1 MTPTLLRLLCLCAGL
16 GAYLC
21 SSGLLRLNEVFFQSS
36 TAPSSDLNALL
47 DDQQE
52 LDAAYDRLVVV
63 LIDALRADMVLGSAA
78 MHGVDDDNKHQLKGE
93 LNAHMPFASNLVTS
107 GRALG
112 YVAHASVPTVTMPRL
127 KALVTGKAPA
137 FIDILKNFNSAAL
150 DEDANLVSLLTKSG
164 KRIVFYGDDT
174 WLKLFPEMF
183 ERSDVTS
190 GFYTRDTV
198 EVDNNVTRHL
208 SEELDPAMQN
218 EKSGDWDVL
227 VLHYLGLDH
236 VGHLRGP
243 RSPLMKDK
251 LQEMDGVMKLVVDS
265 VREQDEQRKKKNGS
279 ARSSLILLC
288 SDHGMSEVGNHGG
301 ATLEES
307 SALLMFMRGDG
318 EPMHSPGDVSY
329 KQKRSQVDLVP
340 TISSLF
346 GLPIPLYSTG
356 LLLDDVVRAS
366 DAAAHRGSYYL
377 RALYRNFQQLY
388 ALAKIKFHA
397 SALKSFDQQYEVPL
411 NELRRSLQGDED
423 DVVIGPHTA
432 EALLKACEILQAKVA
447 QSDGS
452 EYDSTAIFSGLV
464 LLQISGIAA
473 LAVLGWAV
481 KVETKSQLKNSNL
494 VTVLGIGS
502 ILQIASLSSSSSIE
516 NEHATAFFMTTS
528 LLVAIGITMLRRH
541 KSSGSPYPLGMV
553 GMLLVI
559 TRMLRARNQVINFW
573 RLNGLEVD
581 ANFPGNEFAADD
593 SVSILST
600 APVLPLNAL
609 PLGVW
614 VAVICGVVL
623 RKAAQHTK
631 TALQNGAVLDFSVG
645 VGSGLLFI
653 VGMLACLRVKH
664 LANQT
669 TVEDDGAKAWTSLD
683 ADSSARVVYASVVVL
698 AVLTVLARRSLRL
711 SMVEMI
717 IWLLVGLL
725 QRGANFPTL
734 GLLCLQMEL
743 VAKLLACEQANVFRH
758 SGVIVAGLTLWLSQ
772 AAFFALGNSH
782 LVTTIDISQSYHGL
796 SSYSQSLV
804 GALTFVSVF
813 SGPLVYFV
821 NLFQWLD
828 ATSVTPLTS
837 LTGPSTQSFSNT
849 RRTACLT
856 IFTYQT
862 LRFAVYTVVVYFMRF
877 HLFIWSVFAPK
888 MLYEFAHL
896 AVSLVLVVLLSLP
909 ANVTTTNRK

>member
-1 MTPTLLRLLCLCAGL
+1 MTPSLLLRLLCLCAAL

-36 TAPSSDLNALL
+36 VASSSDWDDHNVLMN
-47 DDQQE
+47 DQQE
-52 LDAAYDRLVVV
+52 GEAAYDRLVVV

-78 MHGVDDDNKHQLKGE
+78 MHGNEESAKQTMKGE
-93 LNAHMPFASNLVTS
+93 LNAHMPFTSSLVSS

-150 DEDANLVSLLTKSG
+150 DEDANLVSLLAASG

-174 WLKLFPEMF
+174 WLTLFPETF
-183 ERSDVTS
+183 KRSDGTS

-198 EVDNNVTRHL
+198 EVDTNVTRHL
-208 SEELDPAMQN
+208 SEELDPSMQN
-218 EKSGDWDVL
+218 EKSGDWDAL

-251 LQEMDGVMKLVVDS
+251 LQEMDGVVKLVVDS
-265 VREQDEQRKKKNGS
+265 VREQDALRMKKDES
-279 ARSSLILLC
+279 ARQSLILVC

-318 EPMHSPGDVSY
+318 KPMHSSAGVSY
-329 KQKRSQVDLVP
+329 KQKRNQVDLVP

-346 GLPIPLYSTG
+346 GLSIPLYSTG
-356 LLLDDVVRAS
+356 LMLEDVVRAS
-366 DAAAHRGSYYL
+366 SGSTSRGGVYYL
-377 RALYRNFQQLY
+377 RALFRNFQQLH
-388 ALAKIKFHA
+388 ALARIKFHDSELA
-397 SALKSFDQQYEVPL
+397 NFDEEFKAPMNKLRESIQRGGDGYVIEEETAAAAL
-411 NELRRSLQGDED
+411 
-423 DVVIGPHTA
+423 
-432 EALLKACEILQAKVA
+432 EACKILQAKVA

-452 EYDSTAIFSGLV
+452 EYKLSAIFSGLAILLTSGGAV
-464 LLQISGIAA
+464 LSMLTRTMKEETKTGEHRQKQL
-473 LAVLGWAV
+473 LAVLGV
-481 KVETKSQLKNSNL
+481 
-494 VTVLGIGS
+494 GS
-502 ILQIASLSSSSSIE
+502 ILGIASLSSSSSIE
-516 NEHATAFFMTTS
+516 NEHATAFFMATS
-528 LLVAIGITMLRRH
+528 LLIAAG
-541 KSSGSPYPLGMV
+541 
-553 GMLLVI
+553 LVI
-559 TRMLRARNQVINFW
+559 LQQKASTGVSYPIFVIGLLLMLTRMLRARNQIINFW

-581 ANFPGNEFAADD
+581 MNLPGNEFASDD

-600 APVLPLNAL
+600 APVLPPGIL
-609 PLGVW
+609 PLGANVIL
-614 VAVICGVVL
+614 ICGIVL
-623 RKAAQHTK
+623 RKTAQHIRATLHK
-631 TALQNGAVLDFSVG
+631 GAVLQFSVG
-645 VGSGLLFI
+645 ICSGLLFV
-653 VGMLACLRVKH
+653 VGMVACLRVKE
-664 LANQT
+664 LSDPTMNG
-669 TVEDDGAKAWTSLD
+669 EMKEWTKWILLD
-683 ADSSARVVYASVVVL
+683 ADDSARVVYACVVFL
-698 AVLTVLARRSLRL
+698 AALAIVAGRSLRL
-711 SMVEMI
+711 SLVEMSM
-717 IWLLVGLL
+717 WLLVGLL

-734 GLLCLQMEL
+734 SLICVQMEA
-743 VAKLLACEQANVFRH
+743 VAKLLECEQATVFRH
-758 SGVIVAGLTLWLSQ
+758 SGVVVAGLALWLSQ

-813 SGPLVYFV
+813 SGPLVCFV

-828 ATSVTPLTS
+828 VTTSPTLMESS
-837 LTGPSTQSFSNT
+837 LPNT
-849 RRTACLT
+849 RRAVCLA
-856 IFTYQT
+856 IFSYQV
-862 LRFAVYTVVVYFMRF
+862 LRFAVYTIVVYFMRF

-896 AVSLVLVVLLSLP
+896 AVSLALVLFLP
-909 ANVTTTNRK
+909 SK